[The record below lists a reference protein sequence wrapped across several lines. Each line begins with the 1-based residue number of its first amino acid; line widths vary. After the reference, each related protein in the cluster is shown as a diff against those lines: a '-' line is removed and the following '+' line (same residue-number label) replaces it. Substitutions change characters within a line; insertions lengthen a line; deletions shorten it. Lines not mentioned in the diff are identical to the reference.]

1 MNGER
6 IPRAVVIAAVLASS
20 AVLAWFVSANEY
32 PAGFDEAWYL
42 EISYRFWHALTN
54 DGPLAFAQAWAA
66 AFRFKAPLISAL
78 PIPFYAAFGPSYDSA
93 VLANIPALALLG
105 ASLYGLGRRF
115 FSPGGGALAAALGM
129 AMPLTATLSRTFF
142 VETWLTAFSAAFLW
156 RLAESDQCRNNREA
170 PLLGLLF
177 GLGLLTKVLFPGVV
191 AAPIALVLWQR
202 ARDPRGPSWPSLE
215 RWMKV
220 FSAVALGTSLT
231 WYGPNLV
238 YVTGFALSAYRGGIG
253 AHYGAPTAWGVPQVA
268 GYLVGIANGVLSW
281 YTVLLL
287 LALLFILRRR
297 LLSSPGLV
305 FAAAW
310 VIPYLALTTSGLC
323 KDHRYLAPAV
333 PGVALALAGLLDAAT
348 SGLRHRGIILGLAL
362 LPLAGDFLFQVFS
375 NALPPTTAAPLA
387 RLFPTR
393 TQYGGPPRPEGDVDS
408 EAILLSVARNLPH
421 ASIVAAGIE
430 HPRLNA
436 NLLAAAAAKHGLPL
450 TFIHYGHMEGEL
462 RRVLIRFI
470 EKDATHVLFLEGLP
484 EEELPPMVPRV
495 DAALRAHVREGR
507 LPFRK
512 IASYQFSPILRGELW
527 ERTGP
532 IRMSL

>member
-1 MNGER
+1 MNEER
-6 IPRAVVIAAVLASS
+6 TPRALAAAAVLASS
-20 AVLAWFVSANEY
+20 AVLVWFVRANEY
-32 PAGFDEAWYL
+32 PPGFDEAWYL
-42 EISYRFWHALTN
+42 EVSYRFFHTLAN
-54 DGPLAFAQAWAA
+54 DGPLAFAQAWAT

-78 PIPFYAAFGPSYDSA
+78 PLPVYAAFGPSYDSA

-105 ASLYGLGRRF
+105 ASLYGLGRLL
-115 FSPGGGALAAALGM
+115 FSPGAGALAAALGL
-129 AMPLTATLSRTFF
+129 AMPLTATLARTFF

-156 RLAESDQCRNNREA
+156 RLAESDQCRKDREA

-191 AAPIALVLWQR
+191 AAPVAWVLWRR

-215 RWMKV
+215 RWGKV
-220 FSAVALGTSLT
+220 FAAVALATSLT

-253 AHYGAPTAWGVPQVA
+253 AHYGTPEAWGAPQVA
-268 GYLVGIANGVLSW
+268 GYFVGIANGVLSW
-281 YTVLLL
+281 YAVLLL
-287 LALLFILRRR
+287 FALLLVLRRR
-297 LLSSPGLV
+297 LRNLPGLL

-310 VIPYLALTTSGLC
+310 VIPYLVITTSGLC
-323 KDHRYLAPAV
+323 KDHRYIAPAV

-348 SGLRHRGIILGLAL
+348 SGLKFRAVILCLAF
-362 LPLAGDFLFQVFS
+362 LPLAGDFLLQAFS
-375 NALPPTTAAPLA
+375 NALPPAVVAPLA

-393 TQYGGPPRPEGDVDS
+393 TQYGGPPRPQGSVDS
-408 EAILLSVARNLPH
+408 EAILLSLAPSLPP
-421 ASIVAAGIE
+421 AAVVAAGLE

-436 NLLAAAAAKHGLPL
+436 NLLAAAAAKNGLPL
-450 TFIHYGHMEGEL
+450 AFIHYGHMEGEL
-462 RRVLIRFI
+462 RRVLIRLI
-470 EKDATHVLFLEGLP
+470 EKDATHILFLDGLP
-484 EEELPPMVPRV
+484 EEELPPMIPKV
-495 DAALRAHVREGR
+495 DSELRAHVRGGR

-512 IASYQFSPILRGELW
+512 AASYRFSPEVSGELW

>member
-1 MNGER
+1 MNEER
-6 IPRAVVIAAVLASS
+6 TPLALAAAAVLASCV
-20 AVLAWFVSANEY
+20 VLVWFVRANEY

-42 EISYRFWHALTN
+42 EVSYRFFHTLAN

-78 PIPFYAAFGPSYDSA
+78 PLPLYAVLGPSYDSA

-105 ASLYGLGRRF
+105 ASLYGLGRLF
-115 FSPGGGALAAALGM
+115 FSPGAGALAAALGL

-156 RLAESDQCRNNREA
+156 RLAESDQCRKDREA

-191 AAPIALVLWQR
+191 AAPVAWVLWLR
-202 ARDPRGPSWPSLE
+202 ARDPRGPAWPSLE

-220 FSAVALGTSLT
+220 FAAVALGTSLT

-253 AHYGAPTAWGVPQVA
+253 AHYGAPTAWGAPQVT

-287 LALLFILRRR
+287 LALLLVLRRR
-297 LLSSPGLV
+297 LLSSPGLL
-305 FAAAW
+305 FSAAW
-310 VIPYLALTTSGLC
+310 VIPYLLITTSGLC

-348 SGLRHRGIILGLAL
+348 SGLRHRGIIVCLAF

-375 NALPPTTAAPLA
+375 SALPPTTAAPLT

-393 TQYGGPPRPEGDVDS
+393 TQYGGPPRPEGAVDS
-408 EAILLSVARNLPH
+408 EALLLSVARHLPP

-450 TFIHYGHMEGEL
+450 AFIHYGHMEGDL
-462 RRVLIRFI
+462 RRILIRFI
-470 EKDATHVLFLEGLP
+470 EKDATHVLFIEGLP
-484 EEELPPMVPRV
+484 EEELPPMIPRV

-512 IASYQFSPILRGELW
+512 VASFRISSEVSGELW

>member
-1 MNGER
+1 MSEER
-6 IPRAVVIAAVLASS
+6 APRAVAAAAVLASS
-20 AVLAWFVSANEY
+20 AVLTWFLRANRY
-32 PAGFDEAWYL
+32 PPGFDEAWYL
-42 EISYRFWHALTN
+42 EVSYRFFHTLAN
-54 DGPLAFAQAWAA
+54 DGPLALAQAWAA

-78 PIPFYAAFGPSYDSA
+78 PLPLYAVFGPSYDSA

-115 FSPGGGALAAALGM
+115 FSPGAGALAAALGL
-129 AMPLTATLSRTFF
+129 AMPLTATLARTFF

-156 RLAESDQCRNNREA
+156 RLAESDQCRKDREA

-191 AAPIALVLWQR
+191 AAPVAWVLWQR
-202 ARDPRGPSWPSLE
+202 AHDPRGPSWPSLE

-220 FSAVALGTSLT
+220 FAAVALGTSLT

-253 AHYGAPTAWGVPQVA
+253 AHYGAPTAWGVPQVT
-268 GYLVGIANGVLSW
+268 GYLVGMANGVLSW

-287 LALLFILRRR
+287 LALLLFLRRR
-297 LLSSPGLV
+297 LLGSPGLL

-310 VIPYLALTTSGLC
+310 VVPYLLLTTSGLC
-323 KDHRYLAPAV
+323 KDHRYIAPAV

-348 SGLRHRGIILGLAL
+348 AGRKYRVLVLCLAF
-362 LPLAGDFLFQVFS
+362 LPLAGDFLLQAFS
-375 NALPPTTAAPLA
+375 NTLPPAVAAPLA

-393 TQYGGPPRPEGDVDS
+393 TQYGGPPRPEGTVDS
-408 EAILLSVARNLPH
+408 EAILLALASHLPPASV
-421 ASIVAAGIE
+421 VAAGIE

-436 NLLAAAAAKHGLPL
+436 NLLAAAAAKNDLPL
-450 TFIHYGHMEGEL
+450 AFIHYGHMEGEL

-470 EKDATHVLFLEGLP
+470 EKDATHILFLDGLP
-484 EEELPPMVPRV
+484 EEELPPMIPKV
-495 DAALRAHVREGR
+495 DAELRAHVREGR

-512 IASYQFSPILRGELW
+512 AASFRFSHHVSGELW

-532 IRMSL
+532 IRMAL